1 MNSAILILAVA
12 ASQASSQPAQ
22 PIGNFAEW
30 IEADDYPAEALRQG
44 AEGTVGFELDIAA
57 SGEVEGCMVTHSS
70 GVPVLDDRTC
80 AVMRERARF
89 LPARNEQGK
98 AIASKVH
105 RRVRWAIPDNAATP
119 MPLAEF
125 SVAVRFEVDEAGRP
139 VNCRTVESSG
149 FVANMGD
156 ACSGLVEAMRFA
168 PPPGEDLGSSPKT
181 VTYSLEMK
189 IED

>member
-12 ASQASSQPAQ
+12 ASQASAQPSQ

-30 IEADDYPAEALRQG
+30 IRADDYPAEALRQG

-57 SGEVEGCMVTHSS
+57 SGEVEGCRVTQSS

-80 AVMRERARF
+80 AVMSERARF
-89 LPARNEQGK
+89 LPARDGQGK

-105 RRVRWAIPDNAATP
+105 RRVRWAIPENSRSP
-119 MPLAEF
+119 MPLADF
-125 SVAVRFEVDEAGRP
+125 TVAVRFEVDESGRP
-139 VNCRTVESSG
+139 INCRTVESSG

-156 ACSGLVEAMRFA
+156 ACAGLVEAMRFA
-168 PPPGEDLGSSPKT
+168 PPPGEDLASGRKT
-181 VTYSLEMK
+181 VTYSLELK